1 MTVLDL
7 YREKDEQP
15 GKTRE
20 RLIERPPQAAPDP
33 ANLASKRWQTV
44 ATRARGPLQ
53 DIVPLDRI
61 CLHDGGDYVLV
72 PVRSILAVRS
82 DNGATTVEIDGQ
94 SLQVRCSLNRL
105 EAALEPFG
113 FFRSH
118 KAFLV
123 NLRRVRRIVPWS
135 RHVHH
140 LLLDGPKETMVPLA
154 KARRHDLR
162 AALLWP

>member
-1 MTVLDL
+1 MTLVDL
-7 YREKDEQP
+7 HREKAEPQ
-15 GKTRE
+15 GKRSA
-20 RLIERPPQAAPDP
+20 RLVERPPLAAPDT
-33 ANLASKRWQTV
+33 ARLTVTRWQTV
-44 ATRARGPLQ
+44 ATRARRPSE

-61 CLHDGGDYVLV
+61 CLHDGEDVVLV
-72 PVRSILAVRS
+72 PARSILVARS
-82 DNGATTVEIDGQ
+82 DQGVTTVDLDGQ
-94 SLQVRCSLNRL
+94 ALPVRCSLDRL
-105 EAALEPFG
+105 EAALRPFG

-135 RHVHH
+135 RHVSH
-140 LLLDGPKETMVPLA
+140 LLLDDPKETMVPLA